1 MEAGELS
8 LAPTLDAQA
17 VVDDALWV
25 LLWGYEKRTARGSPL
40 GIGVDGLLPRG
51 EEGLEHFFL
60 GL

>member
-1 MEAGELS
+1 MGDMKKGLREA
-8 LAPTLDAQA
+8 
-17 VVDDALWV
+17 ALW
-25 LLWGYEKRTARGSPL
+25 